1 MAETRNSLEELGIVD
16 ADRWL
21 GIGNEFSGAQ
31 VRKVRTRQGERLE
44 VFIPKNDNRIL
55 LDAMQLEILAEQDAE
70 LFTTLIAA
78 KLDQQGDECPSERQ
92 TPSTRR

>member
-16 ADRWL
+16 ADPYL

-31 VRKVRTRQGERLE
+31 IRKVRTRQGERLE
-44 VFIPKNDNRIL
+44 VFIPKNDTRIL

-78 KLDQQGDECPSERQ
+78 KLDQQGDDHQPGEK
-92 TPSTRR
+92 THTT